1 MLGIAID
8 GKTRTF
14 SDNKSVVL
22 NASVPEST
30 LKKKHNSIAN
40 HAVCW
45 AAAAGELKVCHK
57 KGTENMAD
65 LLTKN
70 LDKVKHFALSRCILW

>member
-1 MLGIAID
+1 MLGIAVD
-8 GKTRTF
+8 GETRTF

-30 LKKKHNSIAN
+30 LKKEHNSIAC
-40 HAVCW
+40 HAVRW
-45 AAAAGELKVCHK
+45 AAAAGELKVCCE
-57 KGTENMAD
+57 KGTDNMAD

-70 LDKVKHFALSRCILW
+70 LDRVKHFALARCVLW